1 MNQKD
6 STMESDLS
14 AITSLSVIKLIEKAK
29 NCPSQSSVQ
38 LNETLQNA
46 GLIDCTEGETRTIF

>member
-1 MNQKD
+1 
-6 STMESDLS
+6 MESDLS
-14 AITSLSVIKLIEKAK
+14 AITSLSVIKLIDKAK